1 MRIFYVINSLEG
13 GGAALP
19 VPAVARVLADQGAN
33 VEILA
38 LTRRDGRAL
47 PPMTRQGLKVHVRPG
62 GERDHAAALAWLD
75 RLVAEEQPDL
85 IWTSLTR
92 ATLLGQIV
100 GLRHHVP
107 VVSWQHNA
115 FLKPANR
122 LLLRATQGLSALW
135 IGDSHSVTALTASR
149 LKVKPDRLTT
159 WPLFAAD
166 AAAPRAQPWRP
177 GQTLQL
183 GALGRLHTA
192 KGYDV
197 LIKALAHLR
206 SSGFNSPT
214 PFEVRIAGEGA
225 QRERLQHMIH
235 AAGLENVRLLGFC
248 DDPRGFLSEL
258 HLYLQPSRR
267 EGLCIAVHEA
277 MQAGLPALVT
287 AVGEMPYSVVDGLTG
302 RVVAP
307 CDPEELAKALKQ
319 LLLAPGQLVTM
330 GEVARSRVLERFG
343 QARFA
348 ATGAEIFAR
357 LPVRRE
363 GAVPAATSLAS

>member
-1 MRIFYVINSLEG
+1 MVG
-13 GGAALP
+13 
-19 VPAVARVLADQGAN
+19 
-33 VEILA
+33 
-38 LTRRDGRAL
+38 
-47 PPMTRQGLKVHVRPG
+47 
-62 GERDHAAALAWLD
+62 
-75 RLVAEEQPDL
+75 EEQPDL
-85 IWTSLTR
+85 LWTSLTR

-100 GLRHHVP
+100 GLRRDVP

-122 LLLRATQGLSALW
+122 LLLRATQGLSSLW
-135 IGDSHSVTALTASR
+135 IGDSHSVAALTASR
-149 LKVKPDRLTT
+149 LKVKPHRLTT

-166 AAAPRAQPWRP
+166 EAAPQATPWRP
-177 GQTLQL
+177 GQTLRL
-183 GALGRLHTA
+183 GTLGRLHTA

-206 SSGFNSPT
+206 ANGFVPPT
-214 PFEVRIAGEGA
+214 PFEVEIAGEGA
-225 QRERLQHMIH
+225 QRGRLRDLIGQ
-235 AAGLENVRLLGFC
+235 AGLDNVRLTGFC
-248 DDPRGFLSEL
+248 DTPRQFLAGL

-287 AVGEMPYSVVDGLTG
+287 AVGEMPYSVVGGLTG
-302 RVVAP
+302 RVVPP
-307 CDPEELAKALKQ
+307 CDVEETAKALKQ
-319 LLLAPGQLVTM
+319 LLLAPHRLARM
-330 GEVARSRVLERFG
+330 GETARTRVLERFG

-363 GAVPAATSLAS
+363 GPAPVVASLAS

>member
-19 VPAVARVLADQGAN
+19 VPAVAKVLTDLGAK

-47 PPMTRQGLKVHVRPG
+47 PPMTRQGFTVHVRPG
-62 GERDHAAALAWLD
+62 GEKDHVAALAWLD
-75 RLVAEEQPDL
+75 RMVGEAQPDL
-85 IWTSLTR
+85 LWSSLTR

-100 GLRHHVP
+100 GLRRGVP

-122 LLLRATQGLSALW
+122 LLLRATQGLSNLW
-135 IGDSHSVTALTASR
+135 IGDSYSVTTLTASR

-166 AAAPRAQPWRP
+166 EAAPQATPWRP
-177 GQTLQL
+177 GQTLRL
-183 GALGRLHTA
+183 GTLGRLHTA

-206 SSGFNSPT
+206 ANGFAPPT
-214 PFEVRIAGEGA
+214 PFEVEIAGEGA
-225 QRERLQHMIH
+225 QRGRLQALIQQT
-235 AAGLENVRLLGFC
+235 GLDNVRLTGFC
-248 DDPRGFLSEL
+248 DSPREFLAGL

-302 RVVAP
+302 RVVPP
-307 CDPEELAKALKQ
+307 CDVEEAAKALKQ
-319 LLLAPGQLVTM
+319 MLLAPHRLATM
-330 GEVARSRVLERFG
+330 GEIARTRVLERFG

-357 LPVRRE
+357 LPVRRAAPRS
-363 GAVPAATSLAS
+363 AVASLAS

>member
-13 GGAALP
+13 GGAAMP
-19 VPAVARVLADQGAN
+19 VPAVVKVLTDQGAK
-33 VEILA
+33 VEVLA

-47 PPMTRQGLKVHVRPG
+47 APMTRQGIDVRVRPG
-62 GERDHAAALAWLD
+62 AEGDHAAALAWLD
-75 RLVAEEQPDL
+75 GIVAREQPDL
-85 IWTSLTR
+85 LWTSLTR

-100 GLRHHVP
+100 GLHHRVP

-122 LLLRATQGLSALW
+122 LLLRATQRLSKLW
-135 IGDSHSVTALTASR
+135 IGDSHSVTALTATR
-149 LKVKPDRLTT
+149 LKVKSDRLAT

-166 AAAPRAQPWRP
+166 PTAPQATPWRP

-183 GALGRLHTA
+183 GALGRLHPA

-206 SSGFNSPT
+206 AAGFTPPT
-214 PFEVRIAGEGA
+214 PFEVRIAGEGG
-225 QRERLQHMIH
+225 QRERLQQMIH
-235 AAGLENVRLLGFC
+235 EAALSNVHLVGFC
-248 DDPRGFLSEL
+248 DTPRDFLAGL

-267 EGLCIAVHEA
+267 EGLCIAAHEA

-302 RVVAP
+302 RVVEP
-307 CDPEELAKALKQ
+307 CDVEDLAKALKRM
-319 LLLAPGQLVTM
+319 LLAPERLATM
-330 GEVARSRVLERFG
+330 GAVGRSRVLERFG

-348 ATGAEIFAR
+348 ATGAEVFGR
-357 LPVRRE
+357 LPIRQN
-363 GAVPAATSLAS
+363 GLTMAVASSAT

>member
-19 VPAVARVLADQGAN
+19 VPAVAKVLADQGAQ

-47 PPMTRQGLKVHVRPG
+47 QPMTRQGLKVHVRPG
-62 GERDHAAALAWLD
+62 GEKDHAAALAWLD
-75 RLVAEEQPDL
+75 RIIADQQPDL
-85 IWTSLTR
+85 LWTSLTR

-100 GLRHHVP
+100 GLKRQVP

-122 LLLRATQGLSALW
+122 LLLRATQGLSDLW
-135 IGDSHSVTALTASR
+135 IGDSHSVTALTACR
-149 LKVKPDRLTT
+149 LKVKADRLAT

-166 AAAPRAQPWRP
+166 SSAPLARPWRP
-177 GQTLQL
+177 GETLRL
-183 GALGRLHTA
+183 GTLGRLHTA

-206 SSGFNSPT
+206 ASGFTSPT
-214 PFEVRIAGEGA
+214 PFEIDIAGEGA
-225 QRERLQHMIH
+225 QRERLQSMIDH
-235 AAGLENVRLLGFC
+235 AALDNVQLSGFC
-248 DDPRGFLSEL
+248 DTPRDFLAGL

-277 MQAGLPALVT
+277 MQAGLPALVS

-302 RVVAP
+302 SVVPP
-307 CDPEELAKALKQ
+307 CGVEELAKALKR
-319 LLLAPGQLVTM
+319 LLYTPERLAAM
-330 GEVARSRVLERFG
+330 GELARSRVLDRFG

-357 LPVRRE
+357 LPVRE
-363 GAVPAATSLAS
+363 VDLASAVANPAS

>member
-19 VPAVARVLADQGAN
+19 VPAVARVLAAQGAK
-33 VEILA
+33 VDILA

-47 PPMTRQGLKVHVRPG
+47 PPMIREGLDVRVRPG
-62 GERDHAAALAWLD
+62 GEKDHLDALAWLD
-75 RLVAEEQPDL
+75 RIVAEEQPDL
-85 IWTSLTR
+85 LWTSLTR

-100 GLRHHVP
+100 GLRRGVP

-122 LLLRATQGLSALW
+122 LLLRATRRLSSLW

-149 LKVKPDRLTT
+149 LKVKADRLAT

-166 AAAPRAQPWRP
+166 PAAPQSKPWRP
-177 GQTLQL
+177 GETLQL
-183 GALGRLHTA
+183 GALGRLHPA

-206 SSGFNSPT
+206 ATGFKSPT

-225 QRERLQHMIH
+225 QRERLQAMIDQT
-235 AAGLENVRLLGFC
+235 GLDNVFLTGFC
-248 DDPRGFLSEL
+248 DTPREFLAGL

-277 MQAGLPALVT
+277 MQAGLPTLVT

-302 RVVAP
+302 RGVPP
-307 CDPEELAKALKQ
+307 CDSEELGKALKWF
-319 LLLAPGQLVTM
+319 LRAPYKLARM
-330 GEVARSRVLERFG
+330 GEVARSRVLDRFG
-343 QARFA
+343 QAHFA
-348 ATGAEIFAR
+348 ATGAEIFAQ
-357 LPVRRE
+357 LPVRRDAQLS
-363 GAVPAATSLAS
+363 AVASPAA

>member
-19 VPAVARVLADQGAN
+19 VPAVAKVLADQGAK
-33 VEILA
+33 VEILV

-47 PPMTRQGLKVHVRPG
+47 PPMTRQGLEVHVRPG
-62 GERDHAAALAWLD
+62 GEKDHAAALAWLD
-75 RLVAEEQPDL
+75 RMVAEQQPDL
-85 IWTSLTR
+85 LWTSLTR

-100 GLRHHVP
+100 GLRRGVP
-107 VVSWQHNA
+107 VVSWQHSA
-115 FLKPANR
+115 YLKTANR
-122 LLLRATQGLSALW
+122 LLLRATQGLSDLW

-149 LKVKPDRLTT
+149 LKVKSDRLTT

-166 AAAPRAQPWRP
+166 PTAPQATPWRP
-177 GQTLQL
+177 GETLRL

-197 LIKALAHLR
+197 LIKALAQLR
-206 SSGFNSPT
+206 ANGFVPPT
-214 PFEVRIAGEGA
+214 PFQVEIAGEGA
-225 QRERLQHMIH
+225 QREHLQAMIH
-235 AAGLENVRLLGFC
+235 HAGLDNVQLVGFR
-248 DDPRGFLSEL
+248 DAPREFLSGL

-302 RVVAP
+302 RVVP
-307 CDPEELAKALKQ
+307 PRDSEELAKALKR
-319 LLLAPGQLVTM
+319 LLLAPDKLAGM
-330 GEVARSRVLERFG
+330 GETARSLVLERFG
-343 QARFA
+343 AARFA
-348 ATGAEIFAR
+348 ARGAEIFAR
-357 LPVRRE
+357 LPARRD
-363 GAVPAATSLAS
+363 ALVQVVASPAS

>member
-1 MRIFYVINSLEG
+1 MRIFYVINSTEG

-19 VPAVARVLADQGAN
+19 VPAVAKVLADQGAK

-47 PPMTRQGLKVHVRPG
+47 PPMERLGLDVRVRDG
-62 GERDHAAALAWLD
+62 GQRDHAAALAWLD
-75 RLVAEEQPDL
+75 GIVAREQPDL
-85 IWTSLTR
+85 LWTSLTR
-92 ATLLGQIV
+92 ATLLGQLV
-100 GLRHHVP
+100 GLRRGVP

-122 LLLRATQGLSALW
+122 FLLRATQGLSGLW
-135 IGDSHSVTALTASR
+135 IGDSHSVTALTAAR
-149 LKVKPDRLTT
+149 LKVKADRLAT

-166 AAAPRAQPWRP
+166 PAAPQARPWRP
-177 GQTLQL
+177 GEPLQL
-183 GALGRLHTA
+183 GALGRLHPA

-197 LIKALAHLR
+197 LIRALAQLR
-206 SSGFNSPT
+206 AFGFTSPV

-235 AAGLENVRLLGFC
+235 EAALDNVHLTGFC
-248 DDPRGFLSEL
+248 DTPREFLAEL

-302 RVVAP
+302 RVVPP
-307 CDPEELAKALKQ
+307 CDPDELAKALKRM
-319 LLLAPGQLVTM
+319 LCAPEKLATM

-343 QARFA
+343 QDRFA

-357 LPVRRE
+357 LPTRR
-363 GAVPAATSLAS
+363 AAFVEPVASHAS

>member
-19 VPAVARVLADQGAN
+19 VPAVAKVLIDQGAT

-62 GERDHAAALAWLD
+62 GEKDHAAALAWLD
-75 RLVAEEQPDL
+75 RIVAEEQPDL
-85 IWTSLTR
+85 LWTSLTR

-100 GLRHHVP
+100 GLKRHVP

-122 LLLRATQGLSALW
+122 LLLRATQGLSGLW
-135 IGDSHSVTALTASR
+135 IGDSHSVTALTACR
-149 LKVKPDRLTT
+149 LKVKPDRLTA

-166 AAAPRAQPWRP
+166 ATAPRASPWRP

-183 GALGRLHTA
+183 GALGRLHPA

-206 SSGFNSPT
+206 ASGFTSPT
-214 PFEVRIAGEGA
+214 PFEIRIAGEGA
-225 QRERLQHMIH
+225 QRERLQAMIDR
-235 AAGLENVRLLGFC
+235 AGLDNVTLTGFC
-248 DDPRGFLSEL
+248 DTPRDFLARL

-302 RVVAP
+302 RVVP
-307 CDPEELAKALKQ
+307 PRDPEELAKALKR
-319 LLLAPGQLVTM
+319 LLLAPDKLAAMGQ
-330 GEVARSRVLERFG
+330 VARSRVLDRFG

-357 LPVRRE
+357 LPVRRNE
-363 GAVPAATSLAS
+363 LVPAIASPAS

>member
-19 VPAVARVLADQGAN
+19 VPAVAKVLAVQGAE
-33 VEILA
+33 VKVLA

-47 PPMTRQGLKVHVRPG
+47 PPMIRAGLDVQVRPG
-62 GERDHAAALAWLD
+62 GEKDHANALAWLD
-75 RLVAEEQPDL
+75 RIVAEEQPDL
-85 IWTSLTR
+85 LWTSLTR

-100 GLRHHVP
+100 GLRHGVP

-122 LLLRATQGLSALW
+122 LLLRATRRLSSLW

-149 LKVKPDRLTT
+149 LKVKADRLAT

-166 AAAPRAQPWRP
+166 AAAPLARPWRP
-177 GQTLQL
+177 GETLRL
-183 GALGRLHTA
+183 GALGRLHPA

-206 SSGFNSPT
+206 ATGFKPPT

-225 QRERLQHMIH
+225 QRERLQAMIDR
-235 AAGLENVRLLGFC
+235 AGLDNVFLSGFC
-248 DDPRGFLSEL
+248 DTPREFLAGL

-277 MQAGLPALVT
+277 MQAGLPTLVT

-302 RVVAP
+302 RVVPP
-307 CDPEELAKALKQ
+307 CDSEELAKALKR
-319 LLLAPGQLVTM
+319 LLRAPDKLSGM
-330 GEVARSRVLERFG
+330 GELARSRVLERFG

-348 ATGAEIFAR
+348 ATGAEIFAQ
-357 LPVRRE
+357 LPIRKDALLP
-363 GAVPAATSLAS
+363 AVASPAS

>member
-1 MRIFYVINSLEG
+1 M
-13 GGAALP
+13 
-19 VPAVARVLADQGAN
+19 
-33 VEILA
+33 
-38 LTRRDGRAL
+38 TRR
-47 PPMTRQGLKVHVRPG
+47 GLEVRVRPG
-62 GERDHAAALAWLD
+62 GERDHIDALTWLD
-75 RLVAEEQPDL
+75 RIVAEEQPDL
-85 IWTSLTR
+85 LWTSLTR

-100 GLRHHVP
+100 GLRRRVP

-115 FLKPANR
+115 YLKPANR

-149 LKVKPDRLTT
+149 LKVKPDRLAT

-166 AAAPRAQPWRP
+166 AAAPQARPWRP
-177 GQTLQL
+177 GERLRL
-183 GALGRLHTA
+183 GALGRLHPA

-197 LIKALAHLR
+197 LIKALARLR
-206 SSGFNSPT
+206 AEGFKSPA

-225 QRERLQHMIH
+225 QRERLQAMIDQ
-235 AAGLENVRLLGFC
+235 AGLDNVFLTGFC
-248 DDPRGFLSEL
+248 DTPREFLAGL

-302 RVVAP
+302 RVAP
-307 CDPEELAKALKQ
+307 SCDSEELAKVLQA
-319 LLLAPGQLVTM
+319 LLLAPEKLATM

-357 LPVRRE
+357 LPVRQDR
-363 GAVPAATSLAS
+363 VIATVASLAS

>member
-19 VPAVARVLADQGAN
+19 VPAVIKVLTDQGAK
-33 VEILA
+33 VEVLA

-47 PPMTRQGLKVHVRPG
+47 APMVRQGIDVRVRPG
-62 GERDHAAALAWLD
+62 GEGDHADALAWLD
-75 RLVAEEQPDL
+75 RIVAEEQPDL
-85 IWTSLTR
+85 LWTSLTR

-100 GLRHHVP
+100 GLHHRVP

-122 LLLRATQGLSALW
+122 LLLRATQRLSSLW
-135 IGDSHSVTALTASR
+135 IGDSRSVAALTASR
-149 LKVKPDRLTT
+149 LKVEADRLAT

-166 AAAPRAQPWRP
+166 AAAPQATPWRP
-177 GQTLQL
+177 GETLRL
-183 GALGRLHTA
+183 GALGRLHPA

-197 LIKALAHLR
+197 LIKALAQLR
-206 SSGFNSPT
+206 ANGFTPPS
-214 PFEVRIAGEGA
+214 PFEVRIAGEGG
-225 QRERLQHMIH
+225 QRERLQAMIQQ
-235 AAGLENVRLLGFC
+235 AGLDNVHLAGFC
-248 DDPRGFLSEL
+248 DTPRDFLANL

-307 CDPEELAKALKQ
+307 CDSEDLAKALKQ
-319 LLLAPGQLVTM
+319 LLLAPDKLAMM

-343 QARFA
+343 EARFA

-357 LPVRRE
+357 LPVRRDR
-363 GAVPAATSLAS
+363 AVTALTSLAS

>member
-1 MRIFYVINSLEG
+1 MRILYVINSLEG

-19 VPAVARVLADQGAN
+19 VPAVAKVLTDLGATI
-33 VEILA
+33 EILA

-47 PPMTRQGLKVHVRPG
+47 SPMTRQGLAVRVRPG
-62 GERDHAAALAWLD
+62 GERDHLDALAWLD
-75 RLVAEEQPDL
+75 RIVAEEQPDL
-85 IWTSLTR
+85 LWTSLTR

-122 LLLRATQGLSALW
+122 LLLRATQGLSNLW

-149 LKVKPDRLTT
+149 LKVKVDRLAT

-166 AAAPRAQPWRP
+166 AAAPQAGPWRP
-177 GQTLQL
+177 GQTLRL
-183 GALGRLHTA
+183 GALGRLHPA
-192 KGYDV
+192 KGYDL

-206 SSGFNSPT
+206 AAGFNPPT
-214 PFEVRIAGEGA
+214 PFEIEIAGEGA

-235 AAGLENVRLLGFC
+235 AAGLDNVHLVGFC
-248 DDPRGFLSEL
+248 DTPREFLAGL

-302 RVVAP
+302 RVVPP
-307 CDPEELAKALKQ
+307 CDSEELAKALKR
-319 LLLAPGQLVTM
+319 LLLAPDKLAPM
-330 GEVARSRVLERFG
+330 GALARSRVLERFG
-343 QARFA
+343 QTRFA

-357 LPVRRE
+357 LPVRQD
-363 GAVPAATSLAS
+363 GPVAAVASLAS

>member
-19 VPAVARVLADQGAN
+19 VPAVAQVLIDQGAQ

-47 PPMTRQGLKVHVRPG
+47 APMTRQGLTVHVRPG
-62 GERDHAAALAWLD
+62 GEKDHAAALSWLD
-75 RLVAEEQPDL
+75 RMVAERQPDL
-85 IWTSLTR
+85 LWTSLTR
-92 ATLLGQIV
+92 ATLLGQLV
-100 GLRHHVP
+100 GRRRGVP
-107 VVSWQHNA
+107 VVSWQHSA
-115 FLKPANR
+115 YLKTANR
-122 LLLRATQGLSALW
+122 LLLRATQGFSALW

-149 LKVKPDRLTT
+149 LKVKSDRLTT

-166 AAAPRAQPWRP
+166 EAAPRAAPWRA
-177 GQTLQL
+177 GETLQL

-206 SSGFNSPT
+206 ANGFVSPT

-225 QRERLQHMIH
+225 QRAHLQALIDQ
-235 AAGLENVRLLGFC
+235 AGLDNVFLPGFS
-248 DDPRGFLSEL
+248 DAPRDFLAGL

-302 RVVAP
+302 RVVPP
-307 CDPEELAKALKQ
+307 CDVEELAKALKQ
-319 LLLAPGQLVTM
+319 LLLAPHRLATM

-357 LPVRRE
+357 LPVRGETQTLAMASR
-363 GAVPAATSLAS
+363 AA

>member
-19 VPAVARVLADQGAN
+19 IPAVAKVLADQGAK

-47 PPMTRQGLKVHVRPG
+47 PSMTRQGLEVRVRPG
-62 GERDHAAALAWLD
+62 GEHDHVDALTWLD
-75 RLVAEEQPDL
+75 RIVAEEQPDL
-85 IWTSLTR
+85 LWTSLTR

-100 GLRHHVP
+100 GLRRRVP

-122 LLLRATQGLSALW
+122 LLLRATQGLSRLW

-149 LKVKPDRLTT
+149 LKVKADRLTT
-159 WPLFAAD
+159 WPLFAANP
-166 AAAPRAQPWRP
+166 AAPQATPWRP
-177 GQTLQL
+177 GETLRL
-183 GALGRLHTA
+183 GALGRLHPA

-206 SSGFNSPT
+206 AAGFRSPT

-225 QRERLQHMIH
+225 QRERLQAMIDQ
-235 AAGLENVRLLGFC
+235 ADLDNVLLTGFC
-248 DDPRGFLSEL
+248 DTPHEFLAGL

-302 RVVAP
+302 RVVPP
-307 CDPEELAKALKQ
+307 CDSEELAKALKR
-319 LLLAPGQLVTM
+319 LLLAPDKLATM

-357 LPVRRE
+357 LPVRRDRLVA
-363 GAVPAATSLAS
+363 AVASLAS

>member
-1 MRIFYVINSLEG
+1 MRIFYVINSVEG

-19 VPAVARVLADQGAN
+19 VPAVARVLADQGAQ

-47 PPMTRQGLKVHVRPG
+47 PPMTAQGLQVHVRDG
-62 GERDHAAALAWLD
+62 GEKDHAAALAWLD
-75 RLVAEEQPDL
+75 RRVAEGRPDL
-85 IWTSLTR
+85 LWTSLTR

-100 GLRHHVP
+100 GLRRGVP
-107 VVSWQHNA
+107 VVSWQHSA
-115 FLKPANR
+115 YLKTANR
-122 LLLRATQGLSALW
+122 LLLRATQGLSGLW

-166 AAAPRAQPWRP
+166 ATAPQARPWRP
-177 GQTLQL
+177 GETLRL
-183 GALGRLHTA
+183 GALGRLHPA

-206 SSGFNSPT
+206 AHGFTPPT
-214 PFEVRIAGEGA
+214 PFEVEIAGEGA
-225 QRERLQHMIH
+225 QREPLQAMIDQ
-235 AAGLENVRLLGFC
+235 AGLDNVRLSGFC
-248 DDPRGFLSEL
+248 DTPRDFLAGL

-287 AVGEMPYSVVDGLTG
+287 AVGEMPYSVVDGVTG
-302 RVVAP
+302 RVAP
-307 CDPEELAKALKQ
+307 PCNPEELAKVLKR
-319 LLLAPGQLVTM
+319 LVSAPDKLARM
-330 GEVARSRVLERFG
+330 GEAARSRVLDRFG
-343 QARFA
+343 QARFT

-363 GAVPAATSLAS
+363 ALAPAVASPAT

>member
-19 VPAVARVLADQGAN
+19 VPAVAKVLTDQGAK

-47 PPMTRQGLKVHVRPG
+47 APITRQGFTVHVRSG
-62 GERDHAAALAWLD
+62 GEKDHIAALAWLD
-75 RLVAEEQPDL
+75 RMVAEQQPDL
-85 IWTSLTR
+85 LWTSLTR
-92 ATLLGQIV
+92 ATLLGQII
-100 GLRHHVP
+100 GLRRRVP

-122 LLLRATQGLSALW
+122 LLLRTTQGLSSLW
-135 IGDSHSVTALTASR
+135 IGDSHSVTALTAAR
-149 LKVKPDRLTT
+149 LKVKADRLTT

-166 AAAPRAQPWRP
+166 PAAPKATPWRP
-177 GQTLQL
+177 GEILRL

-206 SSGFNSPT
+206 ASGFSPPT

-225 QRERLQHMIH
+225 QREHLQALIDQ
-235 AAGLENVRLLGFC
+235 AGLDNVFLSGFC
-248 DDPRGFLSEL
+248 ETPREFLAGL

-302 RVVAP
+302 RVVPP
-307 CDPEELAKALKQ
+307 CDIEELANALKRM
-319 LLLAPGQLVTM
+319 LVEPHRLATM

-343 QARFA
+343 QASFT

-363 GAVPAATSLAS
+363 ALVTTFASAAS